1 VRPAPVL
8 LTFAALVAIGTVE
21 ALVSNAQLA
30 ELPGRGRPALSG
42 GGTTLTLVGIALSAA
57 AYAALGVVLARGD
70 APETAVLPTGIGV
83 GLGAGLVGG
92 AIRAYLIRGYLGDVL
107 ADYGLG
113 DLLVVTLAVFVA
125 LSVTVSVA
133 AGASLT
139 WLGFRAGR
147 HAPRPRPPR

>member
-1 VRPAPVL
+1 MRPAPVL
-8 LTFAALVAIGTVE
+8 LTVVALVAIGTVE

-30 ELPGRGRPALSG
+30 ELPGRGRPALTG
-42 GGTTLTLVGIALSAA
+42 GGATLSLVGIALSAA
-57 AYAALGVVLARGD
+57 AYAALGVVFAWD
-70 APETAVLPTGIGV
+70 DVSEKAVLPAGMAV
-83 GLGAGLVGG
+83 GLGAGVVGG

-107 ADYGLG
+107 AGYGLG

-125 LSVTVSVA
+125 LSVAVSVA

-147 HAPRPRPPR
+147 RVRRPRPPR